1 MANTAF
7 MRKLISDELYDTLY
21 FVSGEVPVKTRT
33 NASTILE
40 VPRIKIKIING
51 RKIYFNDKEYKYS
64 SQIKKD
70 IQQEFAIW
78 NSLLSVHYL

>member
-1 MANTAF
+1 MGMRLMANIAF
-7 MRKLISDELYDTLY
+7 IRKLISDELYDTLY

-70 IQQEFAIW
+70 IQQEFAI
-78 NSLLSVHYL
+78 

>member
-78 NSLLSVHYL
+78 NSLLSVYYL

>member
-1 MANTAF
+1 MGMRLMANIAF

-70 IQQEFAIW
+70 IQQEFAI
-78 NSLLSVHYL
+78 

>member
-1 MANTAF
+1 MGMRLMANTAF

-70 IQQEFAIW
+70 IQQEFAI
-78 NSLLSVHYL
+78 